1 MRKLI
6 IITLLAI
13 LAATCTPSRLTQL
26 TQKQTTAELVLPE
39 TAAPARRDPAEIAAE
54 TIATDSDTLVTRD
67 FDGGSVLVMNAVRD
81 EASGEMIASDVIQA
95 ATVTARFRHV
105 AERFGK
111 INIAFRINV
120 PSDLLDSRWQ
130 LRFSPVL
137 VLPDGNVPLEE
148 IYITGQEYRKTQLR
162 GYQQYERY
170 LRSLAQDS
178 LYFVLRH
185 QLDRFISRNIP
196 ELYAL
201 RNDSTYVSDEK
212 FASAFGVTG
221 EEALKHYTNEWI
233 IRYNRH
239 RIENRDKVF
248 ARLVKVPIR
257 SEGLRL
263 DTVIR
268 HTDSFSYD
276 YSLTL
281 DTSPTLRKVGV
292 TLEGALYE
300 QEKECYRIPAAEPL
314 TFYVS
319 SLSTLAEERERYLT
333 QIIGRQVCIGATY
346 TLAFESGRHDL
357 RPEVAGNQVE
367 LIRISQNLRQ
377 LLESRELEIDS
388 ILVTASASPEGASTY
403 NALLSRKRGESVCRY
418 FGSQMRRWADSIRRE
433 APLMIELADADSIPE
448 KSRSADE
455 IPFSV
460 RILAEN
466 WTVLDSLVRFDSS
479 LSEIDRAAYFACAG
493 AANEDLRES
502 QMKHNRSYAYI
513 RQELY
518 PRLRTVR
525 FDFHL
530 HRRGMVQDTIQTT
543 VPDTVYRSGLMALKE
558 RDYPRAAS
566 ILRPYGDYNTAVA
579 YCAAG
584 RDRSALEL
592 LETMERTARV
602 NYMLALLYSRNGDE
616 LKAMECYREACRE
629 DPAYVHRGNL
639 DPEISQMIR
648 RYGQ

>member
-1 MRKLI
+1 MRRPLI
-6 IITLLAI
+6 IMLLA
-13 LAATCTPSRLTQL
+13 LSAAACTSSRLSQL
-26 TQKQTTAELVLPE
+26 ARRATSAELTLPE
-39 TAAPARRDPAEIAAE
+39 AAAADRRDPAGIAAE
-54 TIATDSDTLVTRD
+54 TIATERDTILTQELDESGV
-67 FDGGSVLVMNAVRD
+67 FVMNAVRD
-81 EASGEMIASDVIQA
+81 DESGDMIASDVIQA

-105 AERFGK
+105 AERHGK
-111 INIAFRINV
+111 VHIAFRINV

-137 VLPDGNVPLEE
+137 QLPDGNVPLEE
-148 IYITGQEYRKTQLR
+148 IYITGQDYRKAQLR

-170 LRSLAQDS
+170 LRSLTRDS

-196 ELYAL
+196 ELYAM
-201 RNDSTYVSDEK
+201 RNDTTYVSDER

-257 SEGLRL
+257 SEGLHL

-281 DTSPTLRKVGV
+281 DTSPALRKVGV
-292 TLEGALYE
+292 TLEGALFE
-300 QEKECYRIPAAEPL
+300 QEKECYHIPASEPL
-314 TFYVS
+314 TFYIS

-333 QIIGRQVCIGATY
+333 QIISRQVCLEATY
-346 TLAFESGRHDL
+346 TLAFEPARYDL
-357 RPEVAGNQVE
+357 RSEVAGNQVE

-377 LLESRELEIDS
+377 LLESRELVIDS
-388 ILVTASASPEGASTY
+388 ILVTASASPEGAFTY
-403 NALLSRKRGESVCRY
+403 NSHLSRKRGESVCRY
-418 FGSQMRRWADSIRRE
+418 FESLMRFWADSIRRE
-433 APLMIELADADSIPE
+433 APIVIGLADADSIPE

-455 IPFSV
+455 IPFSI
-460 RILAEN
+460 RTLAEN
-466 WTVLDSLVRFDSS
+466 WTGLDSLVRFDSS
-479 LSEIDRAAYFACAG
+479 LTEVDRAAYFACRG
-493 AANEDLRES
+493 ADDEDLREAL
-502 QMKHNRSYAYI
+502 MKRNRSYAYI

-530 HRRGMVQDTIQTT
+530 HRRGMIQDTIQTT
-543 VPDTVYRSGLMALKE
+543 VPDTVYRSGLQALKE
-558 RDYPRAAS
+558 RDYQRAAS

-579 YCAAG
+579 FCASG
-584 RDRSALEL
+584 KDLSALEL
-592 LETMERTARV
+592 LGKMEPSARV
-602 NYMLALLYSRNGDE
+602 NYMLALIYSRNGDKP
-616 LKAMECYREACRE
+616 KALDCYRQACLQ

-639 DPEISQMIR
+639 DPEISTLI
-648 RYGQ
+648 Y